1 MPANS
6 KSKVGS
12 RKWWQR
18 LDEQEVQEAMD
29 EATVD
34 ANGEDEQHTGLLTV
48 IQDELEFP
56 FSAELFGEVVQVT
69 DMQWPEDDHYGLD
82 LVCERN
88 GRQQAIEARN
98 VELVEPLPEGHL
110 YLAAYLDWKRR
121 LC

>member
-48 IQDELEFP
+48 IQDELELP
-56 FSAELFGEVVQVT
+56 FNAELFGEIVQVT

-98 VELVEPLPEGHL
+98 VELVEPLPEGYL